1 MTRQSRAW
9 VTDESSGRERERERE
24 QERGR
29 RLKGKGF
36 CMYKPLMFWRMMDE
50 KVKKVP
56 RRLVGWGSPVG
67 CLPAGVVGEDGTV
80 VHVHRA

>member
-1 MTRQSRAW
+1 
-9 VTDESSGRERERERE
+9 
-24 QERGR
+24 
-29 RLKGKGF
+29 
-36 CMYKPLMFWRMMDE
+36 MYKPLMFWRMMDE